1 MKKLISLMLLVGL
14 LATFLTGCGKD
25 RILFKNVN
33 LSKCVELSKY
43 KGIEVKLDS
52 DTMKEYKD
60 NIVENEIADNNFYKK
75 ITEGT
80 VKNGDTVNID
90 YIGRKDGIAFDGGYA
105 EGYELEIGSNSFIA
119 GFEEGLIGKEIGST
133 VDLNLNFPNPY
144 PNSPDL
150 AGKPVVFTVKI
161 NYIPTKEKMTP
172 EEYYSELGFKTYE
185 EYSKDAEERAIR
197 SYLLNY
203 VLSNSLVTE
212 IPEKEQENLLDMVLE
227 AENYNAYMTYKVD
240 LETYVKN
247 ETNKTLEQYTE
258 ELESSQVVPMINNL
272 ITYYA
277 ILDKEEIEIDKSAID
292 KKIKEQ
298 LDEIGGSISK
308 EQLIKSMGE
317 YYFESQVASEQAYEI
332 IRKSAVIK

>member
-1 MKKLISLMLLVGL
+1 MKKLLTLVLSVIL
-14 LATFLTGCGKD
+14 LASVLTGCGKD
-25 RILFKNVN
+25 RILFKNTN

-52 DTMKEYKD
+52 DTMKEYKN
-60 NIVENEIADNNFYKK
+60 NIIENEVADNDFYKK

-133 VDLNLNFPNPY
+133 VDLNLSFPDPY

-172 EEYYSELGFKTYE
+172 QEYYSELGFKTYE
-185 EYSKDAEERAIR
+185 EYSKDAEERAIK

-212 IPEKEQENLLDMVLE
+212 IPEKEQQNLLDMVLE
-227 AENYNAYMTYKVD
+227 AENYNAYMTYQVD
-240 LETYVKN
+240 LETYVQN

-272 ITYYA
+272 MTYYA
-277 ILDKEEIEIDKSAID
+277 ILDKEEIEIDKALID
-292 KKIKEQ
+292 KKIEEQ
-298 LDEIGGSISK
+298 LKEIGEDIS
-308 EQLIKSMGE
+308 ESQLIKSMGE
-317 YYFESQVASEQAYEI
+317 YYFEAQAASDQAYDI
-332 IRKSAVIK
+332 IRNSAVIK